1 VGEVVEGQVATLQPY
16 GAFINLGDNMNGLLH
31 ISQISHD
38 RISSVEQVLQ
48 VGQKVKVGPPPASH
62 ALLITLC
69 RPHRK
74 TGKMQKRLHFM
85 EEIDIRVLWSFERD
99 ICMAACPNA
108 VCCCHCPGGATVNV
122 CITLNGWCFKGGF

>member
-1 VGEVVEGQVATLQPY
+1 MVEGQVATLQPY

-62 ALLITLC
+62 ALLITADHTGRQGSC
-69 RPHRK
+69 RKGCSSWKKQTSVFSSLSKEIPAWQLAPMLLLMPLLWRRTCDCVH
-74 TGKMQKRLHFM
+74 HF
-85 EEIDIRVLWSFERD
+85 EWVVF
-99 ICMAACPNA
+99 
-108 VCCCHCPGGATVNV
+108 
-122 CITLNGWCFKGGF
+122 